1 VGFRAEELLTALRL
15 RSGQAPGAKK
25 GRKGREGKCVETE
38 VSVQRTDAILGHR
51 QESGGAR
58 VLRYFR
64 LGAPFA
70 QDDRGYSLMRKCSF
84 RCPSGSLRA
93 GFDPAFGDAWTA
105 RSGVGK
111 ES

>member
-1 VGFRAEELLTALRL
+1 MGFRAEELLTALRL
-15 RSGQAPGAKK
+15 RSGQAPARRRAAKDAK
-25 GRKGREGKCVETE
+25 ECVETQ